1 MKKRMTAVLLSA
13 LLLAG
18 LFLGCASEEPDDV
31 PLTMASVLEQID
43 SMKVSDFEQTD
54 KTTLFVK
61 LNVQDHGEIVLRL
74 RPDVAPISVENFQ
87 TLVGK
92 GFYNG
97 LTFHRVYPG
106 FMIQG
111 GDPDGNGNGGSGTN
125 IKGEFASNG
134 VENPLLHVRGVLSMA
149 RATKP
154 NTASSQ
160 FFIMH
165 QTKESLDGNYA
176 AFGYVVAGLD
186 VVDSIC
192 SIPIGYNVYGEL
204 SQPLSPV
211 IITSATF
218 VTPRK

>member
-1 MKKRMTAVLLSA
+1 MNRKFRIIPIVA
-13 LLLAG
+13 LLLVG
-18 LFLGCASEEPDDV
+18 LLLGCSSDTPDDV
-31 PLTMASVLEQID
+31 PLTMDSVLEQID
-43 SMKVSDFEQTD
+43 SMKVSDFEETD

-61 LNVQDHGEIVLRL
+61 LSVQDHGDIVLRL

-111 GDPDGNGNGGSGTN
+111 GDPDGNGGGGSGTN

-160 FFIMH
+160 FFIM
-165 QTKESLDGNYA
+165 QEDKTSLDGNYA
-176 AFGYVVAGLD
+176 AFGYVVAGLE

-192 SIPIGYNVYGEL
+192 SVPIGYNVYGEL

-218 VTPRK
+218 VTPRE

>member
-1 MKKRMTAVLLSA
+1 MNRKFRIIPIVA
-13 LLLAG
+13 LLLVG
-18 LFLGCASEEPDDV
+18 LLLGCSSDTPDDV
-31 PLTMASVLEQID
+31 PLTMDSVLEQID
-43 SMKVSDFEQTD
+43 SMKVSDFEETD

-61 LNVQDHGEIVLRL
+61 LSVQDHGEIILRL

-111 GDPDGNGNGGSGTN
+111 GDPDGNGGGGSGTN

-160 FFIMH
+160 FFIM
-165 QTKESLDGNYA
+165 QEDKTSLDGNYA

>member
-1 MKKRMTAVLLSA
+1 MNRKFRIIPIVA
-13 LLLAG
+13 LLLVG
-18 LFLGCASEEPDDV
+18 LLLGCSSDTPDDV
-31 PLTMASVLEQID
+31 PLTMDSVLEQID
-43 SMKVSDFEQTD
+43 SMKVSDFEETD

-61 LNVQDHGEIVLRL
+61 LSVQDHGDIVLRL

-111 GDPDGNGNGGSGTN
+111 GDPDGNGGGGSGTN

-176 AFGYVVAGLD
+176 AFGYVVAGLE

-192 SIPIGYNVYGEL
+192 SVPIGYNAYGEL

-218 VTPRK
+218 VTPRQ

>member
-1 MKKRMTAVLLSA
+1 MNRKFRIIPIVA
-13 LLLAG
+13 LLLVG
-18 LFLGCASEEPDDV
+18 LLLGCSSDTPDDV

-61 LNVQDHGEIVLRL
+61 LSVQDHGEIILRL

-111 GDPDGNGNGGSGTN
+111 GDPDGNGGGGSGTN